1 MTQHPLLLKRLRQL
15 LKLLLPLPS
24 LKRLRLLLHP
34 WLLRHQLLKL
44 LHQLLLLWKHQR
56 LCPRQLLKHQ
66 VTVHHA
72 VSFRVHALRRQLQRD
87 PFLPTVH
94 LLWHVRQ
101 AHCHRACRQVCHRV

>member
-15 LKLLLPLPS
+15 LKLLPPLPS
-24 LKRLRLLLHP
+24 LKRLRL
-34 WLLRHQLLKL
+34 L

-66 VTVHHA
+66 VTLHHA